1 MKDIVFTKKRQ
12 KKELLIFGVCFAIGF
27 LMNLISIINY
37 KTPWHEI
44 FSQLGYVVAIA
55 IVLYILLAFVRIVIR
70 LIKNSNRKRKEK
82 KKRKRINASNLDN

>member
-37 KTPWHEI
+37 RTPWYEI

-70 LIKNSNRKRKEK
+70 LIKNSNRKRKE
-82 KKRKRINASNLDN
+82 RKREKE